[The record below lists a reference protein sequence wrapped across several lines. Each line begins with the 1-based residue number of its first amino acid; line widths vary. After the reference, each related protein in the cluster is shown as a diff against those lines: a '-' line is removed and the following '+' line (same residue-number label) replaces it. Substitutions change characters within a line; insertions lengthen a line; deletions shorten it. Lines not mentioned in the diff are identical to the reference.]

1 MRETGI
7 WCAGKVDVCG
17 WGEML
22 CFCQGRERERECGR
36 DKTVS
41 CLDIVWCVVWCVV
54 VRYGCREGGDVGK
67 DSPGCILTVI
77 TRPVQEK

>member
-1 MRETGI
+1 MAGEKCCVFVREGR
-7 WCAGKVDVCG
+7 GK
-17 WGEML
+17 
-22 CFCQGRERERECGR
+22 RECGR

-54 VRYGCREGGDVGK
+54 VRYGRRERGDVGK